1 MKVYNIYSL
10 EKYTEKY
17 QCSAMSLSSTGGP
30 GFTYLSPT
38 VYWYLATGDLK
49 AALSKASCADVS
61 NKALFPKSNFG
72 HPVCPYLLY
81 LVNTMPKRPL
91 VSTLFCLEIET
102 RDSSPKIPPG
112 NSWSFR
118 ELISY

>member
-38 VYWYLATGDLK
+38 VYWYLATGDL
-49 AALSKASCADVS
+49 SKASCADVS
-61 NKALFPKSNFG
+61 NKASTNVSSFRSNFG

-102 RDSSPKIPPG
+102 HDSSPKISPG